1 MFDLHKD
8 TQNSPVSL
16 AQCCAKPEKAMQ
28 GIAGQEWASRLS
40 INIEL
45 RVKKCKNHHPGH
57 WLSPKFKKNNWKM
70 IFIGLVSVFWKNG
83 LSLREDYKGIFV
95 S

>member
-57 WLSPKFKKNNWKM
+57 WLSPKFKKIIEKW
-70 IFIGLVSVFWKNG
+70 FS
-83 LSLREDYKGIFV
+83 
-95 S
+95 